1 MMPYYIKY
9 KLAHFSRPTVE
20 SFVFGSATEML
31 SYKITGFVVSIK
43 IWLVP
48 ILTFLTVSMLSKKSQ
63 YYSNMINVL
72 NLSFNL

>member
-43 IWLVP
+43 I
-48 ILTFLTVSMLSKKSQ
+48 
-63 YYSNMINVL
+63 
-72 NLSFNL
+72 